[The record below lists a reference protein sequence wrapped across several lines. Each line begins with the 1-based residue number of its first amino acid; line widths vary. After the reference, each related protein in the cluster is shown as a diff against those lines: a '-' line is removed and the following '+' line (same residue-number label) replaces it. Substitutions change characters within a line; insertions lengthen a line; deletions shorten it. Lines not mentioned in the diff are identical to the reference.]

1 MKIFQCR
8 FFRIALL
15 LLLFLFVGMVVCV
28 RRPAILGHSHTER
41 YHVQNSDYL
50 NRTDTLMY
58 DEKHHHKGHM
68 TSSYPTEKTPL
79 MPDVVADFPTISR
92 KNSEAEDFA
101 VRVEGHLGERLK
113 KWKNAEE
120 ETVSR
125 SHNMVDYQ
133 SAKFVWETISQTDAD
148 QIRCIEL
155 IRSGCLK
162 LCVSYR
168 KNLSQYERLKLRQLA
183 QPIWLFC

>member
-1 MKIFQCR
+1 M
-8 FFRIALL
+8 
-15 LLLFLFVGMVVCV
+15 GMVVCV
-28 RRPAILGHSHTER
+28 RRRAILGHSHTER

-101 VRVEGHLGERLK
+101 VRVEGR
-113 KWKNAEE
+113 
-120 ETVSR
+120 VSK
-125 SHNMVDYQ
+125 M
-133 SAKFVWETISQTDAD
+133 A
-148 QIRCIEL
+148 L
-155 IRSGCLK
+155 
-162 LCVSYR
+162 
-168 KNLSQYERLKLRQLA
+168 LKLRSFTGYTIKLHVA
-183 QPIWLFC
+183 LSCRLNCSYIVCRTFSETMYT

>member
-1 MKIFQCR
+1 MKIFQYR
-8 FFRIALL
+8 FFSIALL

-28 RRPAILGHSHTER
+28 RRRAILGHSHTER

-101 VRVEGHLGERLK
+101 VRVEVR
-113 KWKNAEE
+113 
-120 ETVSR
+120 VSKIALFGTTIGNR
-125 SHNMVDYQ
+125 QHNIVTCSLVM
-133 SAKFVWETISQTDAD
+133 
-148 QIRCIEL
+148 
-155 IRSGCLK
+155 
-162 LCVSYR
+162 
-168 KNLSQYERLKLRQLA
+168 
-183 QPIWLFC
+183 

>member
-1 MKIFQCR
+1 MPLFS
-8 FFRIALL
+8 IALL

-28 RRPAILGHSHTER
+28 RRRAILGHSHTER

-101 VRVEGHLGERLK
+101 VRVEGR
-113 KWKNAEE
+113 
-120 ETVSR
+120 VSIMAYFR
-125 SHNMVDYQ
+125 NND
-133 SAKFVWETISQTDAD
+133 WLQTT
-148 QIRCIEL
+148 RN
-155 IRSGCLK
+155 
-162 LCVSYR
+162 SYM
-168 KNLSQYERLKLRQLA
+168 
-183 QPIWLFC
+183 